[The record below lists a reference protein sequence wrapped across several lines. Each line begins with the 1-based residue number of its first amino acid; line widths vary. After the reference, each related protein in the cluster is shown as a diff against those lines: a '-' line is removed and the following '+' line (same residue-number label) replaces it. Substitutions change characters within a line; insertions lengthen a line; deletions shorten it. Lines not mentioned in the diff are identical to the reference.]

1 VLGIQRNADA
11 GLHVQAQSL
20 QHERPPEGVLQLPD
34 DHHGTLGGGDRGQQD
49 GELVAAEPGDG
60 VDRPQRAT
68 QPFADLHQQLVAVV
82 VAEGVVDLFE
92 AVQVDQQQGGGTPFP
107 VGLPARLVDAVAQQ
121 GAVGQAGQR
130 IGQRLPPDAALVTE
144 QQQPTAAEQAQPDRE
159 RDRRGHH
166 QRPAKPAKL
175 GEAGGDLLPLVQGAL
190 GQPVR
195 KRPERRFH
203 LTGIDRARP
212 RGISCQRGLDPGLAF
227 WDIGRPR

>member
-1 VLGIQRNADA
+1 VPKSSMDTWTPSWFSRSNTWRAWA
-11 GLHVQAQSL
+11 GSIMMALSVISTTSSRAA
-20 QHERPPEGVLQLPD
+20 RPSGPAGRRPRQ
-34 DHHGTLGGGDRGQQD
+34 GT
-49 GELVAAEPGDG
+49 PGSSS
-60 VDRPQRAT
+60 RR
-68 QPFADLHQQLVAVV
+68 ADLHQQLVAVV

-144 QQQPTAAEQAQPDRE
+144 QQPTAAEQAQPDRE